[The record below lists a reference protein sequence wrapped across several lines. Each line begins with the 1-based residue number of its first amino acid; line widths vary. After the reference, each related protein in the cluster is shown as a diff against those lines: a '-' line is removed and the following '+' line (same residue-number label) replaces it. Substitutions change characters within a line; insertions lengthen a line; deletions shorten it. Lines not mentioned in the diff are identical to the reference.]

1 MDEDTSKKER
11 EVIDDSGKKTDD
23 GSRTGDLPSQNEQ
36 SVDPRD
42 NYGRLAKFLRRAHGA
57 ISEYRTS
64 ITSVATI
71 SAFILTVLNIFYET
85 QLQEFVPTLV
95 ASLAIGMT
103 SNATIVTLLLV
114 VILLQIYQIR
124 AGGGGEQDSKKI
136 RTDGGSDLPPRDSKG
151 RFTSESS
158 GPDLLM
164 VLLAAL
170 AGFTA
175 GSQFGET
182 EALIGA
188 FLGIA
193 VITYLGE

>member
-1 MDEDTSKKER
+1 MGEDTTTTER
-11 EVIDDSGKKTDD
+11 ETSDETAKVVKKGVVDE
-23 GSRTGDLPSQNEQ
+23 EQ
-36 SVDPRD
+36 VQQSESSAYPQD
-42 NYGRLAKFLRRAHGA
+42 NYSRLAKSLRKIHSA
-57 ISEYRTS
+57 ISEYS
-64 ITSVATI
+64 NHIYGLATI
-71 SAFILTVLNIFYET
+71 SALVLAVLDTFYT
-85 QLQEFVPTLV
+85 AQLQALVPALV
-95 ASLAIGMT
+95 TGMIAVMT

-124 AGGGGEQDSKKI
+124 ARRVDRQDSEEV
-136 RTDGGSDLPPRDSKG
+136 RTDGGSDLPPRDSQG